1 MIRRFLFTASLLF
14 FSLLPS
20 SCDEIKDLLL
30 TNEEIVAGLKEA
42 LNQGA
47 SEASGRLGVTD
58 GYLKDAA
65 VKILLPPDAR
75 SVVESAIANPLISTL
90 GLKTDLINYT
100 NDVILKM
107 NRGAEKAAGKA
118 VPIFANAIT
127 SMSISDAL
135 NILKGTDTAATGYLR
150 ASTYQPLTSAFSPEI
165 NSALEEVGANSSWET
180 LTSFYNNY
188 IAIVTGEDPI
198 NTNLGEYAT
207 QKALDGLFLKV
218 ADEEKAIR
226 NDPMKRGSELLKK
239 VFKEQ
244 D

>member
-20 SCDEIKDLLL
+20 SCDKIKDLLL

-47 SEASGRLGVTD
+47 SVASGRLGVTD
-58 GYLKDAA
+58 GYFKDAA
-65 VKILLPPDAR
+65 VKILLPPEAR
-75 SVVESAIANPLISTL
+75 SVVESAIDNPLISTL
-90 GLKTDLINYT
+90 LKTKLENYK
-100 NDVILKM
+100 NDVVLKM
-107 NRGAEKAAGKA
+107 NQGAEKAAGKA

-135 NILKGTDTAATGYLR
+135 NILKGADTAATGYLR
-150 ASTYQPLTSAFSPEI
+150 TTTYQPLTSAFSPEI
-165 NSALEEVGANSSWET
+165 NSALEEVDANSSWET
-180 LTSFYNNY
+180 LTSFYNDL
-188 IAIVTGEDPI
+188 IAPVTGGGSI

-218 ADEEKAIR
+218 AEEEKAIR
-226 NDPMKRGSELLKK
+226 NDPLKRGSDLLKK